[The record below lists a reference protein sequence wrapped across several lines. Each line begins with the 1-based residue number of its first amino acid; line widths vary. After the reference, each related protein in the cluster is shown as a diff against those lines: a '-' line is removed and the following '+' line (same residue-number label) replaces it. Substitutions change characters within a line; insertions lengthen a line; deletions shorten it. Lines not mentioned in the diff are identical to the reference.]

1 MTARRSQPVL
11 HPVESGLQI
20 AIDRAQTTLR
30 QYQTPEA
37 YWWFTLEANEAIGAE
52 YIFLMHY
59 LGQVDAIVLKGLS
72 DRMVREQRP
81 DGSWGLYW
89 ESPPELSTTI
99 ECYLALRLAGY
110 SKDHPA
116 LVKARSFIL
125 HRGGITESRVFTRIH
140 LALFGVVPWSAV
152 PSMPVELILLPHWA
166 PISVYEF
173 SSWARA
179 CIIPLLMIAEKKPVW
194 PLPNGI
200 NLDELFVEPVEQR
213 QYHDDVTTT
222 GYISWENLF
231 QQVDRAMKL
240 IQPLGPKPVKQ
251 LAMRRCEEWIRTHI
265 LRTEDIYPAMAYA
278 AIALHAIDTPLT
290 DPVIEKALSGLG
302 RFQQKH
308 GDVLDA
314 SVPHLSM
321 PDGNSVHQ
329 QCCISPIWDTPWSA
343 TALLESGADSS
354 DPALLKT
361 GHWLISKQITECYG
375 DWHLKNPGGEPGGWA
390 FEFQNDYFPDVDD
403 TIQVLTVLHQVGI
416 SEKDKAHS
424 IRRGLDWLLSMQND
438 DGGWAAFDK
447 NNSLELVNKIPFSD
461 HGACL
466 DPSSPDITGRVLELL
481 HLFGY
486 EQEDRIVR
494 RALRYLK
501 RHQESNGSW
510 FGRWGVNYVYGTWA
524 VLTGLAAIGED
535 MQSKYVQN
543 AVQWLKSVQRPD
555 GGFSESPESYT
566 LRRYVPYGDSS
577 VPSQTGWGL
586 MGLVAAGEAR
596 SENARRAAD
605 WLIQNQKPE
614 GTWDEP
620 QFTGTGFPGHF
631 YIRYHGY
638 RHYFP
643 LLALGRYQSAL
654 R

>member
-1 MTARRSQPVL
+1 MTARRATPNLQ
-11 HPVESGLQI
+11 PVESGLQT
-20 AIDRAQTTLR
+20 AIDRGQTLLNSYRTKD
-30 QYQTPEA
+30 A

-59 LGQVDAIVLKGLS
+59 LGRVDADVLKGLS
-72 DRMVREQRP
+72 ARILREQRS

-110 SKDHPA
+110 AKDHPA
-116 LVKARSFIL
+116 LTKARSFIL

-140 LALFGVVPWSAV
+140 LAMLGIVPWSAV
-152 PSMPVELILLPHWA
+152 PAMPVEVILLPHWA

-179 CIIPLLMIAEKKPVW
+179 CIIPLLMVLEKKPVW
-194 PLPNGI
+194 ELPEDLR
-200 NLDELFVEPVEQR
+200 LDELFIEQPENR
-213 QYHDDVTTT
+213 NYHDDVTSV
-222 GYISWENLF
+222 GYVSWENLF
-231 QQVDRAMKL
+231 QQIDRAMKL

-251 LAMRRCEEWIRTHI
+251 LAMRRCEDWIRTHVMK
-265 LRTEDIYPAMAYA
+265 TEDIYPAMAYA
-278 AIALHAIDTPLT
+278 AIALHANGCSSE
-290 DPVIEKALSGLG
+290 DPVIEKALGGLS
-302 RFQQKH
+302 RFQQRNA
-308 GDVLDA
+308 GPLDA
-314 SVPHLSM
+314 SVPHTATSNGDHL
-321 PDGNSVHQ
+321 HQ

-343 TALLESGADSS
+343 TALLDSGTDIK

-361 GHWLISKQITECYG
+361 GRWLIDKQITECYG
-375 DWHLKNPGGEPGGWA
+375 DWHLKNPNAEPGGWA
-390 FEFQNDYFPDVDD
+390 FEFENDYFPDVDD
-403 TIQVLTVLHQVGI
+403 TIQVLTVLHKLALT
-416 SEKDKAHS
+416 EKEKAHAV
-424 IRRGLDWLLSMQND
+424 RRGLDWLLSMQND

-447 NNSLELVNKIPFSD
+447 NNNLELVNKIPFSD

-481 HLFGY
+481 SLFGY
-486 EQEDRIVR
+486 QKEDRIVR

-535 MQSKYVQN
+535 LQSTQIQRGVKF
-543 AVQWLKSVQRPD
+543 LKSVQRPD
-555 GGFSESPESYT
+555 GGFSESPESYVF
-566 LRRYVPYGDSS
+566 RRYVPYGDAS
-577 VPSQTGWGL
+577 VPSQTAWGL
-586 MGLVAAGEAR
+586 MGLVAAGEMH
-596 SENARRAAD
+596 SEQAQRAVD
-605 WLIQNQKPE
+605 WLIRTQKSD

-643 LLALGRYQSAL
+643 LLALGRYQNAL

>member
-1 MTARRSQPVL
+1 MCAQRSQPEL
-11 HPVESGLQI
+11 HAIDSGLE
-20 AIDRAQTTLR
+20 AALDRAQAVLR
-30 QYQTPEA
+30 RYQTPEF

-59 LGQVDAIVLKGLS
+59 LNQVDPKTLQGLS
-72 DRMVREQRP
+72 TRILREQRP

-89 ESPPELSTTI
+89 ESPPELSITI
-99 ECYLALRLAGY
+99 ECYLALRLAGL
-110 SKDHPA
+110 SQDHPA
-116 LVKARSFIL
+116 LSKARSFIL

-140 LALFGVVPWSAV
+140 LALFGIVPWSAV
-152 PSMPVELILLPHWA
+152 PTMPVELMLLPHWA

-179 CIIPLLMIAEKKPVW
+179 CIIPLLIILEKRPVW
-194 PLPNGI
+194 KLPSGLNPE
-200 NLDELFVEPVEQR
+200 ELFIEPEGER

-231 QQVDRAMKL
+231 QQIDRAMRL

-251 LAMRRCEEWIRTHI
+251 LALRRCEEWIRAHI
-265 LRTEDIYPAMAYA
+265 LHTEDIYPAMAYA
-278 AIALHAIDTPLT
+278 AIAFRALGMSAT
-290 DPVIEKALSGLG
+290 DPVIQKTMDGLG
-302 RFQQKH
+302 RFQQRH
-308 GDVLDA
+308 GVELDT
-314 SVPHLSM
+314 SVPHPAAS
-321 PDGNSVHQ
+321 DGDCFHQ
-329 QCCISPIWDTPWSA
+329 QCCISPIWDTPWSI
-343 TALLESGADSS
+343 TALLDSGANPA
-354 DPALLKT
+354 DPALQKA
-361 GHWLISKQITECYG
+361 GRWLISKQITECYG
-375 DWHLKNPGGEPGGWA
+375 DWHLKNPNAEPGGWA

-403 TIQVLTVLHQVGI
+403 TIQVLAVLHRLKI
-416 SEKDKAHS
+416 PEKDKAHA

-447 NNSLELVNKIPFSD
+447 NNNMELVNKIPFSD

-466 DPSSPDITGRVLELL
+466 DPSSPDITGRALELL
-481 HLFGY
+481 SLFGY
-486 EQEDRIVR
+486 EKEDRIVR
-494 RALRYLK
+494 RALRYIK

-535 MQSKYVQN
+535 MQSRQVQR
-543 AVQWLKSVQRPD
+543 AIKWLKYVQRPD
-555 GGFSESPESYT
+555 GGFGESPESYAM
-566 LRRYVPYGDSS
+566 RRYVPYGDAS

-596 SENARRAAD
+596 SAQAQKAAD
-605 WLIQNQKPE
+605 WLIRSQRSD

-643 LLALGRYQSAL
+643 LLALGRYRSAL